1 MSGTLAL
8 ATSIAAMDREAL
20 ERLVARRRPQAPN
33 SVLDPIGL
41 AAELLRP
48 DSIARAIAPLDRSAL
63 ALLGDAAPL
72 PDGAGDADGTGD
84 AGGAGDAD
92 DAAARVAALTA
103 LGLLGAEGAPG
114 PEGAPRASGTASSR
128 TRPARLPEVVAAVR
142 EALAERAA
150 PAPAPA
156 GGGADDGGA
165 GAEGAAA
172 GGGSPAAADPADTDA
187 WFAAGLTAVGQA
199 AECLRLLRERP
210 GRLNRNR
217 TVAVA
222 TVRAAAEHTGVAPED
237 VALAFGLLQRAGL
250 AAPVAEEATL
260 VVSARSEGW
269 LALPHGA
276 RWLALADSLAAGLA
290 PQLRALLGVL
300 PDPGSDL
307 AAAAARLP
315 VEYPLLP
322 DADRSAVAAFVAAAE
337 YAGATVGGVLC
348 PAFERL
354 LAGDREAAGAIVA
367 AQMPPAAPGVYVQP
381 DLSVV
386 VPGPLAPEDEADLAA
401 VTRPE
406 HIGVASTRRIAD
418 ASVAEA
424 LDRGRSAAEVRGI
437 FTRLSLTGI
446 PQPLDYLLDALAE
459 RVGSIVVAEHT
470 GDEGR
475 TSITVS
481 RLDLADTLL
490 VDRALQHL
498 QLHRRSPTGTRL
510 FSRLRSEHVAAALAD
525 ARYHASGASA
535 DRAPAPPASPSDAAP
550 GAPGPS
556 DPDALPAPLGA
567 LVERVYLA
575 ARSEPGSADF
585 TRRLELAIRDRSP
598 VLVTAEARGQR
609 HTFTLLPV
617 SVNGGRLR
625 ATDQSAGVERTLPV
639 SVITAVESV

>member
-1 MSGTLAL
+1 M
-8 ATSIAAMDREAL
+8 
-20 ERLVARRRPQAPN
+20 
-33 SVLDPIGL
+33 
-41 AAELLRP
+41 
-48 DSIARAIAPLDRSAL
+48 
-63 ALLGDAAPL
+63 
-72 PDGAGDADGTGD
+72 
-84 AGGAGDAD
+84 
-92 DAAARVAALTA
+92 
-103 LGLLGAEGAPG
+103 
-114 PEGAPRASGTASSR
+114 
-128 TRPARLPEVVAAVR
+128 
-142 EALAERAA
+142 
-150 PAPAPA
+150 
-156 GGGADDGGA
+156 
-165 GAEGAAA
+165 
-172 GGGSPAAADPADTDA
+172 
-187 WFAAGLTAVGQA
+187 
-199 AECLRLLRERP
+199 
-210 GRLNRNR
+210 
-217 TVAVA
+217 
-222 TVRAAAEHTGVAPED
+222 
-237 VALAFGLLQRAGL
+237 
-250 AAPVAEEATL
+250 
-260 VVSARSEGW
+260 
-269 LALPHGA
+269 
-276 RWLALADSLAAGLA
+276 
-290 PQLRALLGVL
+290 
-300 PDPGSDL
+300 
-307 AAAAARLP
+307 
-315 VEYPLLP
+315 
-322 DADRSAVAAFVAAAE
+322 
-337 YAGATVGGVLC
+337 
-348 PAFERL
+348 
-354 LAGDREAAGAIVA
+354 
-367 AQMPPAAPGVYVQP
+367 QP